1 MTEIFIVGMG
11 GFIGTCFRYIV
22 TKFMNHFTISLPFG
36 TLISNIIAGLL
47 IGFIIGLEQSSFLAT
62 PKTKLFL
69 TTGLCGGLSTFST
82 FSLETVILFQNEKY
96 VVAILNILLNIG
108 ISMLGVIAGMAFAK
122 LLFKQLS

>member
-82 FSLETVILFQNEKY
+82 FSLETVILFQNGKY